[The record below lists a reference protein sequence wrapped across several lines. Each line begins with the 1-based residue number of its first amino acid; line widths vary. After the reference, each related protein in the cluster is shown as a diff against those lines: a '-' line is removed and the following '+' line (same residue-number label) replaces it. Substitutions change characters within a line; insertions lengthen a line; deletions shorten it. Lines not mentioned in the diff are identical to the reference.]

1 MRSKQYFT
9 SIKNNPHEIS
19 TDPDFSQYLVQQ
31 CKQSHCHLS
40 GLLMSMFAL
49 LPICQVRLVD
59 IIVLCSH
66 SMLTKLRTDTA
77 PHLVCSPYTFPKQL
91 HVSWK
96 AHQAFIAAG
105 ICIDSIKVLHVRLP
119 CICKYLLLLLNL
131 QFLGQFYQYA
141 VDQLVVCQLKIG
153 RYGVKGYNDVM
164 DKIWV
169 V

>member
-1 MRSKQYFT
+1 MDAHLSA
-9 SIKNNPHEIS
+9 
-19 TDPDFSQYLVQQ
+19 DFSQYLAQQ
-31 CKQSHCHLS
+31 CKQSHYHLS

-77 PHLVCSPYTFPKQL
+77 HHLVCSIYTFPKQL

-131 QFLGQFYQYA
+131 QFLGQFYQNA
-141 VDQLVVCQLKIG
+141 VDQLVVCQLVLRTDPDPAEDLIM
-153 RYGVKGYNDVM
+153 DVS
-164 DKIWV
+164 IQRIHQLRS
-169 V
+169 